1 MIDRMAYPGP
11 YEIYKRY
18 DLLKGEE
25 NYALIASFDHPPS
38 KEEISDAYSGRV
50 RSEEPAPSGIW

>member
-18 DLLKGEE
+18 DLVKGEE
-25 NYALIASFDHPPS
+25 KYALIASFDHPHPRRKS
-38 KEEISDAYSGRV
+38 VTLTVVE
-50 RSEEPAPSGIW
+50 